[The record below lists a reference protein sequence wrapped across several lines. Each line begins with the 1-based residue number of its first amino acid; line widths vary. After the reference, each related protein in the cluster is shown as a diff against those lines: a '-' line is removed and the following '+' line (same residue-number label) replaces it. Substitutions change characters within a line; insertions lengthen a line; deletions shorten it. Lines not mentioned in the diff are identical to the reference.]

1 MKTPLPS
8 LLLLSLAACAAPLTA
23 TDTDRA
29 GLHQAPGYAIVIHGG
44 AGSPSRNMSA
54 TDRAA
59 IVGGLEHALTLG
71 RDALESGAPAIEVVE
86 LVIRSLEDDP
96 NFNSGRG
103 AVYTAEERHELDA
116 SIMDGATLAC
126 GAVGG
131 VTTVRHPI
139 TLARLVMTETRHVL
153 FVADGAE
160 AFADTQPVER
170 VDNSWFDTEP
180 NREYL
185 HRVLE
190 ERKSASLLDVTPAE
204 RSVLDASAM
213 ARLARDDAPASTFG
227 TVGCAVLDSSGHLA
241 AGTSTGGLTAKSFGR
256 IGDSPIVGAGTYA
269 NDATC
274 AVSATGVGEEFIRH
288 GIARDI
294 SARMD
299 YLGLD
304 LDSAT
309 AETMALLDEGVGGVV
324 CVDHAGNITMNYNTI
339 GMLRAAADGDGR
351 FEVRIWEE
359 VEDLD

>member
-1 MKTPLPS
+1 MKTLPS
-8 LLLLSLAACAAPLTA
+8 LLLLSLAACASPLVANDSDAP
-23 TDTDRA
+23 
-29 GLHQAPGYAIVIHGG
+29 HPAPGFAIVIHGG
-44 AGSPSRNMSA
+44 AGSPSRSMSA
-54 TDRAA
+54 AERAA

-71 RDALESGAPAIEVVE
+71 RDALESGAGALEVVE

-153 FVADGAE
+153 FVAEGAE

-180 NREYL
+180 NRAYL

-190 ERKSASLLDVTPAE
+190 ERRSAGLLDVTPAE
-204 RSVLDASAM
+204 RSALDARAM
-213 ARLARDDAPASTFG
+213 ARLAEEDAPASTFG
-227 TVGCAVLDSSGHLA
+227 TVGCAVLDGSGHLA

-304 LDSAT
+304 LDRAA

-324 CVDHAGNITMNYNTI
+324 CVDHAGNITMNYNTT
-339 GMLRAAADGDGR
+339 GMLRAAADAGGR

>member
-1 MKTPLPS
+1 M
-8 LLLLSLAACAAPLTA
+8 AAEE
-23 TDTDRA
+23 RA
-29 GLHQAPGYAIVIHGG
+29 GIV
-44 AGSPSRNMSA
+44 R
-54 TDRAA
+54 
-59 IVGGLEHALTLG
+59 GLETALGLG
-71 RDALESGAPAIEVVE
+71 RQAAASGASALEVVE

-96 NFNSGRG
+96 HFNSGRG

-153 FVADGAE
+153 FVAEGAE

-170 VDNSWFDTEP
+170 VDNTWFDTEP

-190 ERKSASLLDVTPAE
+190 ERRATSQLEAAPAAPGARAARE
-204 RSVLDASAM
+204 AAAL
-213 ARLARDDAPASTFG
+213 ARLAEVDAPPSTFG
-227 TVGCAVLDSSGHLA
+227 TVGCVVLDLHGDLA

-269 NDATC
+269 NNATC
-274 AVSATGVGEEFIRH
+274 GVSATGVGEEFIRH
-288 GIARDI
+288 GIARDV
-294 SARMD
+294 SARMA

-304 LDSAT
+304 LETAA
-309 AETMALLDEGVGGVV
+309 AETMALLEPGVGGIVA
-324 CVDHAGNITMNYNTI
+324 VDHAGNIAMTYNTT
-339 GMLRAAADGDGR
+339 GMLRAAADSSGR
-351 FEVRIWEE
+351 FEVRIWEQP
-359 VEDLD
+359 EDLD